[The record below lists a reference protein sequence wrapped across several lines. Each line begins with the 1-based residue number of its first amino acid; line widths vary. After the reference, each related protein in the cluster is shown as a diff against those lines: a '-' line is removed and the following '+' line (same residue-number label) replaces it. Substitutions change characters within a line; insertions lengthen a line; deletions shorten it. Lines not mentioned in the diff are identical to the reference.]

1 MYGHFILKYQ
11 WLMFYFKMLSKLPE
25 PGENI
30 CKKCP
35 IKLSFEMLLH
45 WFIIQHFFFTFYYS
59 GKHAL
64 LEPSVVMISSLFYIR
79 K

>member
-1 MYGHFILKYQ
+1 MCGHFILKYQ
-11 WLMFYFKMLSKLPE
+11 WLQFYFKMLSKLPE

-35 IKLSFEMLLH
+35 IKASLGMLLC
-45 WFIIQHFFFTFYYS
+45 WFITQHFFFTFYYS
-59 GKHAL
+59 GKHSL
-64 LEPSVVMISSLFYIR
+64 LESSVAMISSLFYIR